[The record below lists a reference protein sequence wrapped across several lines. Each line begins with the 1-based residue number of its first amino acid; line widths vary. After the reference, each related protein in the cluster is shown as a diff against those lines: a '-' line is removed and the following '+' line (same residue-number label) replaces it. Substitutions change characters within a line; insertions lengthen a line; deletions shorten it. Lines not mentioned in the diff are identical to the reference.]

1 MPQCSSCGSTSVKW
15 GKTKNGHPFL
25 VEVRPPIPHSRFC
38 PKQTKPQKQKS
49 LGKAPGRS
57 ERDKEAISYLLE
69 LKWKVRECEEA
80 VDAVSADC
88 TGDVAKLVEA
98 ALAHVGKEK

>member
-1 MPQCSSCGSTSVKW
+1 MPECRDCHSTSVAW
-15 GKTKNGHPFL
+15 GKTKDGHPFL
-25 VEVRPPIPHSRFC
+25 IEVRPPIPHSRFC
-38 PKQTKPQKQKS
+38 PKQAKPLKQKS

-57 ERDKEAISYLLE
+57 ERAKEAISYLLE

-88 TGDVAKLVEA
+88 TGDVGELVKA